1 MIQYMPLGDICTDII
16 DCPHESPEW
25 KEDGIAVIRNFN
37 LVNGQIDMRDGYFV
51 DEETFKRRTRRAIPS
66 EGDIIFSREA
76 PIGNCA
82 IVPPQFKCCLGQ
94 RLVLLRVNHNVCTS
108 EYLLSVLQSAYVKK
122 QIEQVSKQ
130 GSTVSNF
137 AIGDL
142 HKLVIPVLD
151 NQDDVATFDDTV
163 SRKLSNNNAICADLE
178 AMAKLLYDYW
188 FVQFDFPDEN
198 GKPYKSSGG
207 KMVWNEDLKREIP
220 EGWEVKPFGDVFSF
234 VKGRIPDYL
243 SNALDGDYTSP
254 YITIDVAN
262 NGLPQYCNPKS
273 MVECNGEV
281 IMVMDGAASGDV
293 YLGNIGSLG
302 STFSMLPSKRADI
315 SNALIYMLLKAN
327 MAVYKRANTGST
339 VPHANRSFIEKMK
352 VCLPANA
359 SYVSNDFNLLFSK
372 MFLAREEN
380 QQLASLRDFLLPMLM
395 NGQVKVGDKGDLP
408 PVAYPTD
415 ETRGEYMVAAEPKAE
430 FKQNAGK

>member
-82 IVPPQFKCCLGQ
+82 IVPPRFKCCLGQ

-130 GSTVSNF
+130 GSIVSNF

-178 AMAKLLYDYW
+178 AL
-188 FVQFDFPDEN
+188 
-198 GKPYKSSGG
+198 
-207 KMVWNEDLKREIP
+207 
-220 EGWEVKPFGDVFSF
+220 
-234 VKGRIPDYL
+234 
-243 SNALDGDYTSP
+243 
-254 YITIDVAN
+254 
-262 NGLPQYCNPKS
+262 
-273 MVECNGEV
+273 
-281 IMVMDGAASGDV
+281 
-293 YLGNIGSLG
+293 
-302 STFSMLPSKRADI
+302 
-315 SNALIYMLLKAN
+315 
-327 MAVYKRANTGST
+327 
-339 VPHANRSFIEKMK
+339 
-352 VCLPANA
+352 
-359 SYVSNDFNLLFSK
+359 
-372 MFLAREEN
+372 
-380 QQLASLRDFLLPMLM
+380 
-395 NGQVKVGDKGDLP
+395 
-408 PVAYPTD
+408 
-415 ETRGEYMVAAEPKAE
+415 
-430 FKQNAGK
+430 

>member
-1 MIQYMPLGDICTDII
+1 MSKLREYIKGTIDNRGRNPEYYLDDGDFPVIDNYMIQNNYYLNLITATRYIDQYLYKSFIRDYIYKDMVVMTLVGNGIGNVALIPNDQCVIIQNTIGFDTKDSLDDKFLYYYFQHIKPFIKALDRGSSQPSILQGDILNLDIDIPDIQTQICISRTLSTI
-16 DCPHESPEW
+16 DD
-25 KEDGIAVIRNFN
+25 K
-37 LVNGQIDMRDGYFV
+37 
-51 DEETFKRRTRRAIPS
+51 
-66 EGDIIFSREA
+66 
-76 PIGNCA
+76 
-82 IVPPQFKCCLGQ
+82 IV
-94 RLVLLRVNHNVCTS
+94 
-108 EYLLSVLQSAYVKK
+108 
-122 QIEQVSKQ
+122 
-130 GSTVSNF
+130 
-137 AIGDL
+137 
-142 HKLVIPVLD
+142 
-151 NQDDVATFDDTV
+151 
-163 SRKLSNNNAICADLE
+163 NNNAICTDLE

-220 EGWEVKPFGDVFSF
+220 EGWEVKPLGDVFSF

-243 SNALDGDYTSP
+243 SNTSDEDYTSP

-273 MVECNGEV
+273 MVACNGEV

-302 STFSMLPSKRADI
+302 STFSMLPSKRDDI
-315 SNALIYMLLKAN
+315 SNALIYMFLKAN
-327 MAVYKRANTGST
+327 MAIYKRANTGST

-359 SYVSNDFNLLFSK
+359 SYMSKEFNLLFNKLILS
-372 MFLAREEN
+372 RTEN

-395 NGQVKVGDKGDLP
+395 NGQVKVGGKGDLP
-408 PVAYPTD
+408 PVACPTD
-415 ETRGEYMVAAEPKAE
+415 ETRGEYMVAAEPQKAYDAE
-430 FKQNAGK
+430 GKGV